1 MTKCVVRRNVEK
13 YCEEKGISES
23 CEEETIGFV
32 KMRIWGFITNL
43 ELEYGENPECVHEQV
58 KIFGKCHL

>member
-1 MTKCVVRRNVEK
+1 MTKCVVRRNEEK

-32 KMRIWGFITNL
+32 KNENL
-43 ELEYGENPECVHEQV
+43 GIYH
-58 KIFGKCHL
+58 

>member
-1 MTKCVVRRNVEK
+1 MEK

-32 KMRIWGFITNL
+32 KNENLGFITNL
-43 ELEYGENPECVHEQV
+43 ELEYGENPEFVHEQV